1 VVHSRF
7 DLHKRRAAVAAGTAS
22 LRAAL
27 TDKLKEK
34 TLGQIYAERGIALAI
49 PAVELSQHRG
59 WVFKTPH
66 LKGTNHR
73 DDNYTLVDVC
83 LAISAAPIYRSLA
96 AVDHPDGGGGFNVF
110 VDGGLC
116 RTIRSWSA

>member
-1 VVHSRF
+1 LRSR
-7 DLHKRRAAVAAGTAS
+7 LSSSASTA
-22 LRAAL
+22 
-27 TDKLKEK
+27 
-34 TLGQIYAERGIALAI
+34 LGVQD
-49 PAVELSQHRG
+49 
-59 WVFKTPH
+59 PH

-110 VDGGLC
+110 ADGGLW